1 MKQSRTRK
9 GFAILLTLFF
19 MVLFS
24 LLGMAYL
31 NLVPFELQAARHQ
44 ATRDQAMLMTQASLQ
59 GVWAWL
65 RYAEDT
71 TGNPTANLTGA
82 ASGDPNWP
90 VAYRLDTNPN
100 LAQIPGLVVS
110 PLDANSNV
118 NGDWTCKLTLYPDLA
133 TIAGTNLHSFRL
145 RSIAAFRGKDY
156 YAADYLLKQDTF
168 AKYGFFV
175 DSLPN
180 GGFYTAFRDD
190 FYSGEFHINGKMPL
204 YVGANLFSNFLHPVF
219 DDKLTFSQKTANVG
233 NDGIAYQTSTTPFN
247 ASGTEIIDANGKGRY
262 SELLTNGIAAIQPGA
277 DVALP
282 KPNGTELPY
291 AKAAW
296 FGRNSALDSLASQT
310 IPAGLS
316 LRNNSGTLS
325 GLYIKGDVRSID
337 LKVVD
342 ASGNSVARDANQQI
356 NSGNPVTEV
365 LNESDANSPS
375 KAVKVT
381 EVRSYAITVPA
392 GVRIGSPSAPIT
404 TGTTNVPVGST
415 LIKRPAGTAQN
426 SSAQDVYEIYS
437 GYPTGVVYVD
447 GNIGK
452 VDALNTEQAGGAAVN
467 RESLTSSASQSQG
480 GISGINYG
488 QSRTIAV
495 NILNNKYIRVKGD
508 ITRGD
513 TNPSQIPTS
522 KRDGLG
528 LVGYDVVIGREN
540 AFPSATPLNLVS
552 LVMAGRRDSNNVTT
566 PGSVIYENWSSTGGT
581 RVMNAVGSYVV
592 GNDRLWGNLSNGWF
606 PSFKHDSVLANSP
619 PPFYP
624 TRADYVLLGSC
635 EVLP

>member
-1 MKQSRTRK
+1 MRRSKSRK
-9 GFAILLTLFF
+9 GFAILLSLFF

-24 LLGMAYL
+24 LMGMAYL
-31 NLVPFELQAARHQ
+31 NLVPYELQAARHQ
-44 ATRDQAMLMTQASLQ
+44 ARRDQAMLMTQASLQ

-71 TGNPTANLTGA
+71 TGNPLANLTGTS
-82 ASGDPNWP
+82 SGDANWP
-90 VAYRLDTNPN
+90 TAYRLDTNPN
-100 LAQIPGLVVS
+100 LGQIPGLVVS
-110 PLDANSNV
+110 PLDANLNTNS
-118 NGDWTCKLTLYPDLA
+118 DWVCRLTLYPDLA
-133 TIAGTNLHSFRL
+133 TINGSNLHSFRL
-145 RSIAAFRGKDY
+145 RSVASFRGTDCY
-156 YAADYLLKQDTF
+156 SADYLLKQDTF

-204 YVGANLFSNFLHPVF
+204 YVGSNLFSNFLHPVF
-219 DDKLTFSQKTANVG
+219 DDKITFSQKTANSG
-233 NDGIAYQTSTTPFN
+233 NDGIAYQTGTTPFDG
-247 ASGTEIIDANGKGRY
+247 SGNEIIDANGKGRY
-262 SELLTNGIAAIQPGA
+262 SEMLSNGIAAIQPGA
-277 DVALP
+277 EVALP

-296 FGRNSALDSLASQT
+296 FGRNSALDSLSSQT
-310 IPAGLS
+310 IPAGLT

-325 GLYIKGDVRSID
+325 GLYVKGDVRSLD

-342 ASGNSVARDANQQI
+342 ALGNSVARDANQQI
-356 NSGNPVTEV
+356 NAGNAVTEI
-365 LNESDANSPS
+365 LNETDAALPS

-381 EVRSYAITVPA
+381 EVRSYPVSIPVGA
-392 GVRIGSPSAPIT
+392 RIGSPTAPLT
-404 TGTTNVPVGST
+404 TSVTNVPVGST
-415 LIKRPAGTAQN
+415 VVKRPAGTAQN
-426 SSAQDVYEIYS
+426 TSLQDVYEIYT

-452 VDALNTEQAGGAAVN
+452 VDALNTEQAGGAAVD
-467 RESLTSSASQSQG
+467 REGLTSSASSSLG

-495 NILNNKYIRVKGD
+495 NILANKYLRVKGD

-513 TNPSQIPTS
+513 TDPSQVPTS

-540 AFPSATPLNLVS
+540 AYPSATPLNLVS

-566 PGSVIYENWSSTGGT
+566 PGSVIYENWSSAGGT
-581 RVMNAVGSYVV
+581 RVLNAIGSYVV

-624 TRADYVLLGSC
+624 TRADYILLGSC
-635 EVLP
+635 EVNQ